1 MDIPWDDVRI
11 LLAIAESGSLSAA
24 ARRLAVGQPTISRR
38 LADLEKALGY
48 AVFRRTVAGTALT
61 GDGERLLSPARR
73 MAEWAGEFERAALR
87 GDAAPRGVVRI
98 TAPPGVAFDF
108 VAPFAGWLHS
118 ELPQIRLEVLASTQ
132 YLDLARR
139 EADLAIRSRR
149 PVGDDLV
156 CIATLEAENGAFATR
171 KYIKSLPRGYGLSDV
186 GWVGWA
192 PPFDRMSPNLELEQ
206 LIPNFRPV
214 FACDDY
220 IVQQRAAEAG
230 AGATFLPRLRHRF
243 SRATELQ
250 ELELDLGP
258 HARGA
263 MHLVSAKSALE
274 IPRVKA
280 VADLIARE
288 FKAAIHFPPR
298 QSKNQSKPKPSGR
311 KARP

>member
-1 MDIPWDDVRI
+1 MDIAWDDVRI

-24 ARRLAVGQPTISRR
+24 ARRLAIAQPTVSRR
-38 LADLEKALGY
+38 LAEIENAFGY
-48 AVFRRTVAGTALT
+48 SIFRRTVAGAVLT
-61 GDGERLLSPARR
+61 SDGERLLVPARR

-108 VAPFAGWLHS
+108 VAPFAGWLRS
-118 ELPQIRLEVLASTQ
+118 QLPQIQLEVLASTH
-132 YLDLARR
+132 YLDLVRR

-171 KYIKSLPRGYGLSDV
+171 KYIKSLPKAYALADV

-192 PPFDRMSPNLELEQ
+192 PPFDRMSPNIELEQ

-230 AGATFLPRLRHRF
+230 AGATFLPRVRHRF
-243 SRATELQ
+243 SRTTELE
-250 ELELDLGP
+250 ELNLDLGP

-288 FKAAIHFPPR
+288 FSAAVHFPPR
-298 QSKNQSKPKPSGR
+298 RSKHEGKRQKSVPKT
-311 KARP
+311 RP